1 MSDLTDTSTESRAAI
16 LLIHG
21 VGQQKP
27 YQLLDVFA
35 RGLIDHYQAKIEKI
49 EPRLFQFGGQ
59 GSVRSCVTLHFK
71 EPVGR
76 QQLDSLDLFE
86 FYWAGMVQGR
96 ITLRQM
102 LRWAL
107 GTSIPPLKL
116 WAQQMTLPGGNAQLG
131 LALFREL
138 ATAFGLLLATI
149 LIIFPIP
156 YIVVHIQDYIGAG
169 QQIVGVLQTLANNPP
184 GLFGALVLL
193 ILVILEIFIIV
204 SILQIGLRLGRGKDM
219 EASML
224 KQWGIGSIGLF
235 VILLLLIGV
244 IAGLSDPASLAALG
258 EVGAALFTGAI
269 GWGLF
274 SLLLAYGAGRFMVD
288 FVGDIPLYVEAD
300 EKSEFHR
307 TRDEIKSA
315 GLALLTNLVD
325 NPEYRAVFVAG
336 HSLGSVIG
344 YDLINQLIRESR
356 AGLPHDLT
364 RLRGMLTFGSP
375 LDKIYYFFRDTVG
388 EKQAVRAQIQ
398 SFLHGFRKKSSGR
411 DYHPYRFD
419 HYDMPILETMQ
430 WVNVYSAM
438 DIVSDRL
445 NFYAVDEQIHLG
457 YWNPLTAHASYWGDA
472 SFYSILA
479 ALLEARTSFEGRL
492 SK

>member
-1 MSDLTDTSTESRAAI
+1 
-16 LLIHG
+16 
-21 VGQQKP
+21 
-27 YQLLDVFA
+27 
-35 RGLIDHYQAKIEKI
+35 
-49 EPRLFQFGGQ
+49 
-59 GSVRSCVTLHFK
+59 
-71 EPVGR
+71 
-76 QQLDSLDLFE
+76 
-86 FYWAGMVQGR
+86 
-96 ITLRQM
+96 
-102 LRWAL
+102 
-107 GTSIPPLKL
+107 
-116 WAQQMTLPGGNAQLG
+116 
-131 LALFREL
+131 
-138 ATAFGLLLATI
+138 
-149 LIIFPIP
+149 
-156 YIVVHIQDYIGAG
+156 
-169 QQIVGVLQTLANNPP
+169 
-184 GLFGALVLL
+184 
-193 ILVILEIFIIV
+193 
-204 SILQIGLRLGRGKDM
+204 
-219 EASML
+219 
-224 KQWGIGSIGLF
+224 
-235 VILLLLIGV
+235 
-244 IAGLSDPASLAALG
+244 
-258 EVGAALFTGAI
+258 
-269 GWGLF
+269 
-274 SLLLAYGAGRFMVD
+274 
-288 FVGDIPLYVEAD
+288 
-300 EKSEFHR
+300 
-307 TRDEIKSA
+307 
-315 GLALLTNLVD
+315 
-325 NPEYRAVFVAG
+325 VAG

>member
-1 MSDLTDTSTESRAAI
+1 MSDTTDTPAENRAAI

-35 RGLIDHYQAKIEKI
+35 RGLIDHYQASIEKI
-49 EPRLFQFGGQ
+49 EPRLFRFSGQ
-59 GSVRSCVTLHFK
+59 GKVRSCVSLHFK

-76 QQLDSLDLFE
+76 QQLQSLDLFE

-96 ITLRQM
+96 VTLRQM

-116 WAQQMTLPGGNAQLG
+116 WAQQTTLPRGNAQLG

-138 ATAFGLLLATI
+138 ATAFSLLLATI
-149 LIIFPIP
+149 LVIFPIP
-156 YIVVHIQDYIGAG
+156 YITIHFQAFLQAG
-169 QQIVGVLQTLANNPP
+169 QRLIDILQTLAQNPS
-184 GLFGALVLL
+184 GLFGVLILL
-193 ILVILEIFIIV
+193 ILILLELFIVV
-204 SILQIGLRLGRGKDM
+204 SILQIGFRLWRGKTM
-219 EASML
+219 EMSML

-235 VILLLLIGV
+235 TLLLLLIGV
-244 IAGLSDPASLAALG
+244 IVGLSNLAGLAIVA
-258 EVGAALFTGAI
+258 EIGATLFSGTV
-269 GWGLF
+269 GWGLL
-274 SLLLAYGAGRFMVD
+274 SLLLAYGAAKFMVD

-307 TRDEIKSA
+307 TRDEIKDA
-315 GLALLTNLVD
+315 GLALLSTLID
-325 NPEYRAVFVAG
+325 ESDYKAVFVAG
-336 HSLGSVIG
+336 HSLGSVIA

-356 AGLPHDLT
+356 AGVTHDLS

-388 EKQAVRAQIQ
+388 DKQAVRAQVQ

-411 DYHPYRFD
+411 EYGPYRFER
-419 HYDMPILETMQ
+419 YDMPNLETMQ

-445 NFYAVDEQIHLG
+445 NFYAVDEQIHLN
-457 YWNPLTAHASYWGDA
+457 YWNPLTAHVSYWGDTT
-472 SFYSILA
+472 FYCILA
-479 ALLEARTSFEGRL
+479 TLLEARTSFDACL